1 MESPPVQHPNVYPK
15 HSRWPLAFTVLGLGV
30 LGLAGYFFQS
40 MRSLPGDFIE
50 QARSLLGDARSVAEG
65 FRKGTV
71 TTRFISYADEMSGS
85 NYLQF
90 ATLKEIEIF
99 ERKDSATVLWGQ
111 LALPDIVV
119 RAEAPVE
126 YTYYLDLDKPWELVL
141 EGHAVIVR
149 APAIRY
155 NTPAI
160 DVSHIRYEVAKRSFL
175 RDEEEALE
183 NLRQGLSQLSKQR
196 ARENVTLVRELGRKQ
211 TAEFIRTWLMA
222 SYDDADAYRI
232 DVIFADEAGSEPAFT
247 EPPR

>member
-1 MESPPVQHPNVYPK
+1 
-15 HSRWPLAFTVLGLGV
+15 
-30 LGLAGYFFQS
+30 
-40 MRSLPGDFIE
+40 
-50 QARSLLGDARSVAEG
+50 
-65 FRKGTV
+65 
-71 TTRFISYADEMSGS
+71 
-85 NYLQF
+85 
-90 ATLKEIEIF
+90 
-99 ERKDSATVLWGQ
+99 LWGQ

-126 YTYYLDLDKPWELVL
+126 YTYYLDLDEPWELVL
-141 EGHAVIVR
+141 EEHAVIVR

-160 DVSHIRYEVAKRSFL
+160 DVSNIRYEVAERSFL

-183 NLRQGLSQLSKQR
+183 NLRKGLSQLSKQR

>member
-1 MESPPVQHPNVYPK
+1 M
-15 HSRWPLAFTVLGLGV
+15 
-30 LGLAGYFFQS
+30 
-40 MRSLPGDFIE
+40 
-50 QARSLLGDARSVAEG
+50 
-65 FRKGTV
+65 
-71 TTRFISYADEMSGS
+71 
-85 NYLQF
+85 
-90 ATLKEIEIF
+90 
-99 ERKDSATVLWGQ
+99 
-111 LALPDIVV
+111 

-126 YTYYLDLDKPWELVL
+126 YTYYLDLDEPWELVL

-160 DVSHIRYEVAKRSFL
+160 DVSNIRYEVAKRSFL

-196 ARENVTLVRELGRKQ
+196 ARENVTLVRVLGRKQ